1 MTDADAAADDA
12 PRSPSRARSLTLRYL
27 TFFLG
32 VFIMSFGV
40 ALSVHAIIGTTPIS
54 AIPLV
59 LAFATPVS
67 VGTYVIGINAV
78 LLTAQILILRRKFE
92 PIQLLQLPAAIA
104 FGAACD
110 LALWLTSGYAP
121 TTYPEQLGLSL
132 LGSVVL
138 GIGVWLQVTPKV
150 LMLPGDG
157 ISVVISRVTGREFG
171 GVKILMDSLLVVI
184 AIVLSFILL
193 GELRGVREGTVI
205 AAILV
210 GWIVR
215 QLQRRVPWPRILSP

>member
-12 PRSPSRARSLTLRYL
+12 PRSPNRVRSLTLRYL

-40 ALSVHAIIGTTPIS
+40 AFSVHAIIGTTPIS

-110 LALWLTSGYAP
+110 LALWLTSGYVP

-171 GVKILMDSLLVVI
+171 GVKILMDSLLVAI

-215 QLQRRVPWPRILSP
+215 QLQRRIPWPRILSP